1 MHFSSYLSVGTVVH
15 GKREYAIRRVLGQGS
30 FGITYEATAH
40 ILDGNIRQTMRYTL
54 KEFFVNSVCE
64 RKHTGSVS
72 ALAGQEEKFHS
83 LRERFA
89 EEAKRMKEVCQH
101 ENIVSVNEVFEDYGT
116 SFYVMEFLDG
126 QSLYQYVCDRGSM
139 PENEA
144 IPIINIVGE
153 ALTFLHK
160 NMINHLDVKPENIML
175 VTDYLGVKKP
185 VLVDF
190 GLARHFKKS
199 GSPTNSLTTLGS
211 SDGYSPIEQYV
222 GIDKYSPEAD
232 VYALA
237 ATLLFCLSGQTPC
250 RSTEMDVNYR
260 DEVLPSTVSVDIK
273 TALNRAM
280 MRNSGDRCQTISEFL
295 SLLPIAQSP
304 QKTSESR
311 TRLIDNASNKSY
323 VKNVF
328 NEKKIIWIVVALLLG
343 VATAAILFN
352 TVLDIPFCPKK
363 DSKEIVMP
371 DTNTTSPIDT
381 INIDTAK
388 NDTDNFVNENVAP
401 LFINPPSVTPIQ
413 PTHQPA
419 TEPPASPA
427 SQSYNLG
434 YGTYTGSMRNGKPH
448 GRGEITIVND
458 KMFVS
463 PDANDTIYAKPGDVL
478 KGSFSNGRLTQV
490 SNGGKTV
497 ILGN

>member
-1 MHFSSYLSVGTVVH
+1 MNVSSYLAVGTIIR
-15 GKREYAIRRVLGQGS
+15 GKREYVIRRVLGQGS
-30 FGITYEATAH
+30 FGITYEATAFV
-40 ILDGNIRQTMRYTL
+40 LDGNIRQAMRYTL

-83 LRERFA
+83 LRKRFA

-139 PENEA
+139 PVNEA

-153 ALTFLHK
+153 ALAFLHK

-175 VTDYLGVKKP
+175 VTDYLGAKKP

-250 RSTEMDVNYR
+250 RSTEMDENYR

-273 TALNRAM
+273 NALNRAM
-280 MRNSGDRCQTISEFL
+280 MRNSGDRCQTVTEFL
-295 SLLPIAQSP
+295 SLMPIAQAP

-311 TRLIDNASNKSY
+311 TRLIDNASSKSF
-323 VKNVF
+323 VKNGFSTKVF
-328 NEKKIIWIVVALLLG
+328 IWILVALLLG
-343 VATAAILFN
+343 GATAAILFN
-352 TVLDIPFCPKK
+352 SVLDSTDSSIK
-363 DSKEIVMP
+363 DSKVIVMP
-371 DTNTTSPIDT
+371 DTDT
-381 INIDTAK
+381 IHTIT
-388 NDTDNFVNENVAP
+388 
-401 LFINPPSVTPIQ
+401 INPDPIVVPAIVDPANPSNVTPIQ
-413 PTHQPA
+413 PTPQPA
-419 TEPPASPA
+419 PEPSAPPA
-427 SQSYNLG
+427 SQSYDLG
-434 YGTYTGSMRNGKPH
+434 YGTYNGSMRNGKPH
-448 GRGEITIVND
+448 GRGDITIANN

-463 PDANDTIYAKPGDVL
+463 PDANDTISAKPGDVL